1 MSELAT
7 LIGRNLRI
15 DSPIG
20 VIEGSHSLGFSGIV
34 VGTVFG
40 TPAEGGWTQMIPC
53 KQRDQSFHHMPKH

>member
-40 TPAEGGWTQMIPC
+40 TPAEGGWTVDTDDSM
-53 KQRDQSFHHMPKH
+53 